1 MDSCSVSIHL
11 TCFFSTSLDNIYCCC
26 CYVRPSVVKGLFN
39 AEFNFI
45 KLELAIAL
53 YICNNEDATCL
64 NIIYKY

>member
-1 MDSCSVSIHL
+1 M
-11 TCFFSTSLDNIYCCC
+11 
-26 CYVRPSVVKGLFN
+26 RPSVVKGLFN